1 MVIATQMLAFLVYAS
16 SIFFINEYYLLGIIF
31 LVNLFLM
38 LILKISL
45 KKAFIFIVKLMPFIL
60 FTGVLNLILGG
71 LQLGII
77 ITIKLI
83 LVCNTTFVFS
93 ENMTPKKI
101 QIAIEKLCFPLKI
114 FKINPRNVGI
124 MVSISIAFIPIMQ
137 REMQNLKYSLNA
149 KGFKFD
155 LRNILGK
162 PSVILLPLIVSI
174 LKKTDEI
181 EQSMVSRG
189 YMI

>member
-38 LILKISL
+38 LILKIRL

-114 FKINPRNVGI
+114 FKINPRNIGI

-149 KGFKFD
+149 KGFKCD

>member
-83 LVCNTTFVFS
+83 LV
-93 ENMTPKKI
+93 
-101 QIAIEKLCFPLKI
+101 
-114 FKINPRNVGI
+114 
-124 MVSISIAFIPIMQ
+124 
-137 REMQNLKYSLNA
+137 
-149 KGFKFD
+149 
-155 LRNILGK
+155 
-162 PSVILLPLIVSI
+162 
-174 LKKTDEI
+174 
-181 EQSMVSRG
+181 
-189 YMI
+189 